1 MGFDTSFG
9 QYLGCMEDHIAIDRI
24 YYLERV
30 EELARHLPNP
40 VSYLK

>member
-9 QYLGCMEDHIAIDRI
+9 QYLGYLGDRIAIDRI

-30 EELARHLPNP
+30 EELARHKLVPAP
-40 VSYLK
+40 EEL